1 MRATK
6 DCAYPVCETCQHPDC
21 IMSGTDIRALLK
33 RRQRQADPEA
43 YRQKQ
48 RDYRSRIKA
57 TLPHCDGCE
66 SCVLVRKEKQDGYR
80 RLCIADMRLIEQK
93 VANSPQWCRFQS
105 TLPRGERRQNCPNIL
120 CDFQQFAHFFIH
132 NLLLQANFPSILS
145 IS

>member
-6 DCAYPVCETCQHPDC
+6 DCDYPVCEACQHPDC

-57 TLPHCDGCE
+57 TLPHCDNCE
-66 SCVLVRKEKQDGYR
+66 SCVLVRKEKQDG
-80 RLCIADMRLIEQK
+80 IPEA
-93 VANSPQWCRFQS
+93 VHCRDAPDRTEGSKQS
-105 TLPRGERRQNCPNIL
+105 AVVQEERKAEWDER
-120 CDFQQFAHFFIH
+120 
-132 NLLLQANFPSILS
+132 
-145 IS
+145 